1 MSNAAPDRQGQP
13 LQTARPAP
21 GGPTLH
27 WILHVL
33 RLLFLALLLQLCGPA
48 MGQASATI
56 ASAPHG
62 PQPDAARAVAPVA
75 VHDMLS
81 RIDDGQ
87 REVDLARQL
96 LAAPDRYPR
105 LHDALVA
112 IAGPV
117 DAKTRDTASMA
128 LRELPAMRLE
138 SLRRHWDFDAHRL
151 ARWELEVRHGIDP
164 YADSALRLAQYRAAW
179 DATRAAGLLGDLPA
193 VVASRIDA
201 LLVQIRDVE
210 AGLDTVLARR
220 FDLLAQ
226 GRALGARIRTGSDGV
241 VHAIDDVDATLF
253 EMDAAPLWQGIG
265 ATGRTDAEAAAMRRG
280 LEIEKRFALDYR
292 AANHANQQA
301 LRLLQLLLLPLIVWM
316 AVLGRRQRDALP
328 KDVVRVLGRPLSAW
342 VLLCM
347 LGVLGLEPDAP
358 LLVQEFALLAALVP
372 VLRLL
377 PAGALRA
384 LGRWPYAAI
393 VLYGLDRSAAV
404 AAQDHAVYRLLLLV
418 LSVLAIAV
426 TTWLMRSRLPAP
438 ATRRGRR
445 LQRLVRPLG
454 AAVLLILLV
463 ALVCNIVGNVSMAET
478 LTSAVIDSGY
488 MALLLYSG
496 VIACRSLIVALSSAP
511 MLARRRLVRERG
523 AVLRA
528 ASTRLLMAGAFI
540 GWIVYSLSRFRL
552 LEPVYRMGSSVLQ
565 VGIDTGEVSVQLGDL
580 LVFVGSIWLAF
591 WTARTVRRFLRDELP
606 SHSILP
612 RGARN
617 SIASLSYYAML
628 LLGFLVA
635 LSAAG
640 FKVSQLA
647 IVFGALGVGIGFGLQ
662 NVVNNFV
669 SGLVLMFERPI
680 QPGDVVDA
688 AGTSGT
694 VRDIGLRA
702 TTIRTF
708 DGADTVL
715 PNGLLLSGSLTNW
728 TMFDQHRRFDV
739 TVGVAYGADP
749 AQVMDVLLT
758 TAVQTPGVAQQPAPS
773 ALLTSY
779 GDSSLDFTVRVWV
792 VDVAAWL
799 NVRSELLAR
808 ILSGLAGAGIS
819 IPYNVMD
826 INLRSVQSPAQPNGL
841 TPGAPGGEPA

>member
-1 MSNAAPDRQGQP
+1 M
-13 LQTARPAP
+13 LAR
-21 GGPTLH
+21 
-27 WILHVL
+27 V
-33 RLLFLALLLQLCGPA
+33 
-48 MGQASATI
+48 
-56 ASAPHG
+56 
-62 PQPDAARAVAPVA
+62 
-75 VHDMLS
+75 
-81 RIDDGQ
+81 DDGQ

-105 LHDALVA
+105 LHDALDA
-112 IAGPV
+112 IALPV

-138 SLRRHWDFDAHRL
+138 SLRRHWAFDAHRL
-151 ARWELEVRHGIDP
+151 ARWELEVRRGLDP

-179 DATRAAGLLGDLPA
+179 EATRSAGLLADLPL
-193 VVASRIDA
+193 VVANRIDA
-201 LLVQIRDVE
+201 VLAQIREVE
-210 AGLDTVLARR
+210 AGLGTVLARR
-220 FDLLAQ
+220 FDLIAQ
-226 GRALGARIRTGSDGV
+226 GRALGARIQTGSEGV
-241 VHAIDDVDATLF
+241 AHAIADVDATLF
-253 EMDAAPLWQGIG
+253 ELDAAPLWQGIG
-265 ATGRTDAEAAAMRRG
+265 ATTQTDAQAAAMHRG

-292 AANHANQQA
+292 SANNANQQA
-301 LRLLQLLLLPLIVWM
+301 LRMLELLLLPLIIWM
-316 AVLGRRQRDALP
+316 AILGRRQRDALP
-328 KDVVRVLGRPLSAW
+328 KDAVRVLGRPLSAW
-342 VLLCM
+342 ILLCM

-384 LGRWPYAAI
+384 AGRWPYAAI
-393 VLYGLDRSAAV
+393 ALYGLDRSAAV
-404 AAQDHAVYRLLLLV
+404 VAQDHAIYRLLLLV
-418 LSVLAIAV
+418 LSVLAIAM
-426 TTWLMRSRLPAP
+426 TGWLMRSRMPAP
-438 ATRRGRR
+438 VTRRGRR
-445 LQRLVRPLG
+445 LQRLVKPLG
-454 AAVLLILLV
+454 ATVLLILLV

-496 VIACRSLIVALSSAP
+496 VIVCRSLIVALLGAP
-511 MLARRRLVRERG
+511 SLARRRLVQERG

-540 GWIVYSLSRFRL
+540 GWVVYSLSRFRL
-552 LEPVYRMGSSVLQ
+552 LEPAYRIGSSVLQ
-565 VGIDTGEVSVQLGDL
+565 LGIDTGEVSVQLGDL

-591 WTARTVRRFLRDELP
+591 WTARMVRRFLREELP
-606 SHSILP
+606 SHNSLP

-708 DGADTVL
+708 DGADTVV

-728 TMFDQHRRFDV
+728 TMFDQHRRFEV
-739 TVGVAYGADP
+739 SVGVAYGSDP
-749 AQVMDVLLT
+749 AQVMGILLA
-758 TAVQTPGVAQQPAPS
+758 TAVQTPGVAQQPAPT

-792 VDVAAWL
+792 VDVGAWL
-799 NVRSELLAR
+799 NVRSDLLAR
-808 ILSGLAGAGIS
+808 ILSGLAGAKIS
-819 IPYNVMD
+819 IPYNVVD
-826 INLRSVQSPAQPNGL
+826 INLRSVPPPAAPAAPVGPA
-841 TPGAPGGEPA
+841 PGAPGAEPV